1 MVMPLITCLLLYRSH
16 TPPSAHT
23 CSHMRTHAHTL
34 KAPHCKC
41 TDDAR
46 EFTHTYVRM

>member
-23 CSHMRTHAHTL
+23 CAHMLTQAHTC
-34 KAPHCKC
+34 A
-41 TDDAR
+41 
-46 EFTHTYVRM
+46 HTEGASVQMH